1 MSKSIGK
8 LLGSGNVGTYG
19 YENNYINYLKNY
31 NTSNVDNTLYNMT
44 SAAQNLSSDLTG
56 LQNYQFDVNNSDAT
70 RQRME
75 NATYQSYVDKLTPQY
90 EQQTSALA
98 TQLANQGIPVGS
110 EAYQRAMQ
118 GLQSAQNSAL
128 NDAVYQSVKAG
139 QDAYSQSLN
148 DNINA
153 AQFNNTARQ
162 NYVNLIQSLLDGSI
176 SGYDNTANLYGIQSG
191 VERRRTA
198 AQQSGWNN
206 LFKTADATAKF
217 TKGTSLPNE

>member
-56 LQNYQFDVNNSDAT
+56 LQNYQFDVNQSDAA
-70 RQRME
+70 RERME
-75 NATYQSYVDKLTPQY
+75 NATYQSYVDKLIPQY
-90 EQQTSALA
+90 EQQTSSLA

-128 NDAVYQSVKAG
+128 NDAAYQSVKAG
-139 QDAYSQSLN
+139 QDAYSQSLA

-162 NYVNLIQSLLDGSI
+162 NYINLIQSLLDGSI

-198 AQQSGWNN
+198 AQQSGLDNG
-206 LFKTADATAKF
+206 LKLVDSLA
-217 TKGTSLPNE
+217 KGTKAAV